1 MAGIKV
7 ATEKESQNS
16 SSLNH
21 DVDYMEKQEAMV
33 DQYYEYGNYNG
44 DVDYLEV
51 DQDGLM
57 SFEQQTL
64 LMPIGMRLKNYQSI

>member
-1 MAGIKV
+1 
-7 ATEKESQNS
+7 
-16 SSLNH
+16 
-21 DVDYMEKQEAMV
+21 MEKQEAMV

-64 LMPIGMRLKNYQSI
+64 LMPIGMRLKNY

>member
-7 ATEKESQNS
+7 ANEKESQNS
-16 SSLNH
+16 SSLNR
-21 DVDYMEKQEAMV
+21 DIDYMEKQEAVV
-33 DQYYEYGNYNG
+33 DQYYDYGNYNG
-44 DVDYLEV
+44 EVDYLEV

-64 LMPIGMRLKNYQSI
+64 LMPPGMRLKNY